1 MPVVTAESTTT
12 PAPAPLTIAA
22 PTQVTP
28 STWTVERGDSL
39 WGIAQEAY
47 GVSDTA
53 ATVSLVDLVFD
64 NNRDVV
70 SDPGVIQIG
79 MTLRIPPRG

>member
-1 MPVVTAESTTT
+1 M
-12 PAPAPLTIAA
+12 
-22 PTQVTP
+22 
-28 STWTVERGDSL
+28 VESL

-53 ATVSLVDLVFD
+53 ATVSLVNLVFD

-70 SDPGVIQIG
+70 SDPDVIEIG
-79 MTLRIPPRG
+79 MTLVLPPWV